1 VLADIRALEI
11 ELVETGNMITDD
23 LYFGVINH
31 GDENIALETIET
43 PITIMSVIL
52 QCHKNSNKLVELKSN
67 ELLFD
72 FIHLRF

>member
-1 VLADIRALEI
+1 VLADIKALEI
-11 ELVETGNMITDD
+11 EFVETGNIITDD